1 MSKKSE
7 EYTIKPENKE
17 AKINTSDWPLLLKN
31 FDKLLVRSYK
41 YTPINAGSSPTQRPL
56 EEHLKYG
63 VINLDKPANPS
74 SHEIVAWI
82 KKILKVEKTG
92 HSGTLDPKVTGCLI
106 VCLNRATRLVKAQQS
121 AGKEYVGIVKFH
133 NPIEN
138 KAQVEDCLKRLQGAC
153 FQRPPLISS
162 VKRELRVR
170 TIYDYKLI
178 EFDKEKNMAIF
189 WISCEAGTYVRTMC
203 VHMGLLAKTG
213 GHMQELR
220 RVRSGILKEDE
231 SMVTMHD
238 VLDAQYIYEQTKKE
252 DYLRRVVRPL
262 EILLTN
268 YPKIVIKDSAV
279 NAICY
284 GAKLTVPGVL
294 RFEANIENGKEIVLI
309 TTKGEAVAI
318 AVAEMTS
325 SVLASCDHGV
335 VCKTKRVIMDRETYP
350 RKWGLGPYALKKKK
364 LIKEGKLDKYGKIND
379 KTPDDYKKIFGN
391 DNKKEEKVEKEE
403 KKDKKEEK
411 NDKKEKKDEKKDEKK
426 EKKVEKKEK
435 SDSSDSESKDIKA
448 LGKKTKKTEKS
459 ESSDSDDSDDS
470 NDNKKPSK
478 PKKKEVK
485 KDESESDSSDSDE
498 IKPKSK
504 VKPTKKEDSS
514 SSDEDEVKPKT
525 KVKPKKKD
533 DSSDEDD
540 D

>member
-1 MSKKSE
+1 MSKKTE
-7 EYTIKPENKE
+7 EYSIKPENKE
-17 AKINTSDWPLLLKN
+17 AKIDTSNWPLLLKN
-31 FDKLLVRSYK
+31 FDKLLVRTYK
-41 YTPINAGSSPTQRPL
+41 YTPINAGSSPTERPL

-133 NPIEN
+133 NPIES
-138 KAQVEDCLKRLQGAC
+138 KSQVEDCLKRLQGAC

-268 YPKIVIKDSAV
+268 YPRIVIKDSAV

-309 TTKGEAVAI
+309 TTKGEAIAI
-318 AVAEMTS
+318 AIAEMTS

-350 RKWGLGPYALKKKK
+350 RKWGLGPYALQKKK
-364 LIKEGKLDKYGKIND
+364 LIKEGKLDKYGKVND
-379 KTPDDYKKIFGN
+379 KTPDEYKKIFGN
-391 DNKKEEKVEKEE
+391 ENKKEDKKE
-403 KKDKKEEK
+403 DKKEEK
-411 NDKKEKKDEKKDEKK
+411 KGIKKEDKKEDKKEEKKGKKK
-426 EKKVEKKEK
+426 EESSSSSDSSSESKDKKFLGKKKKEAEK
-435 SDSSDSESKDIKA
+435 SDESDSESEKNKKKEVTKKKESESDDSSDSEEI
-448 LGKKTKKTEKS
+448 
-459 ESSDSDDSDDS
+459 
-470 NDNKKPSK
+470 K
-478 PKKKEVK
+478 PKKK
-485 KDESESDSSDSDE
+485 
-498 IKPKSK
+498 IIP
-504 VKPTKKEDSS
+504 KKEES
-514 SSDEDEVKPKT
+514 SSD
-525 KVKPKKKD
+525 
-533 DSSDEDD
+533 DD
-540 D
+540 DDE

>member
-1 MSKKSE
+1 MSKKQVE
-7 EYTIKPENKE
+7 DYTIKPENKE
-17 AKINTSDWPLLLKN
+17 AKIDTSDWPLLLKN

-82 KKILKVEKTG
+82 KKILEVEKTG

-133 NPIEN
+133 NPIED
-138 KAQVEDCLKRLQGAC
+138 KSQVEDCLKRLQGAC

-162 VKRELRVR
+162 VKRELRIR

-238 VLDAQYIYEQTKKE
+238 VLDAQYVYKQTKKE

-268 YPKIVIKDSAV
+268 YPRIVIKDSAV

-318 AVAEMTS
+318 AIAEMTS
-325 SVLASCDHGV
+325 SVLASCDHGI

-350 RKWGLGPYALKKKK
+350 RKWGLGPYALQKKK
-364 LIKEGKLDKYGKIND
+364 LIKEGKLDKYGKVNEN
-379 KTPDDYKKIFGN
+379 TPDEYKKIFGN
-391 DNKKEEKVEKEE
+391 EKKEEKKEE
-403 KKDKKEEK
+403 TKKEET
-411 NDKKEKKDEKKDEKK
+411 KKEVKKEETKKEVKKEQEKKK
-426 EKKVEKKEK
+426 EE
-435 SDSSDSESKDIKA
+435 SSS
-448 LGKKTKKTEKS
+448 
-459 ESSDSDDSDDS
+459 SSDSDE
-470 NDNKKPSK
+470 K
-478 PKKKEVK
+478 PKKKEKEKDIELLGKKKKKEESDDSDSDSDNDKKIKKEKKEIKQKQKEVK
-485 KDESESDSSDSDE
+485 KAKKSDSDSSDSDSE
-498 IKPKSK
+498 DQ
-504 VKPTKKEDSS
+504 VVRAKKIQ
-514 SSDEDEVKPKT
+514 
-525 KVKPKKKD
+525 PKKKE
-533 DSSDEDD
+533 SSDDD
-540 D
+540 DDE

>member
-1 MSKKSE
+1 MSKKPVE
-7 EYTIKPENKE
+7 DYTIKPENKE
-17 AKINTSDWPLLLKN
+17 AKIDTSDWPLLLKN

-82 KKILKVEKTG
+82 KKILEVEKTG

-133 NPIEN
+133 NPIED
-138 KAQVEDCLKRLQGAC
+138 KSQVEDCLKRLQGAC

-238 VLDAQYIYEQTKKE
+238 VLDAQYVYKQTKKE

-268 YPKIVIKDSAV
+268 YPRIVIKDSAV

-318 AVAEMTS
+318 AIAEMTS
-325 SVLASCDHGV
+325 SVLASCDHGI

-350 RKWGLGPYALKKKK
+350 RKWGLGPYALKKKA
-364 LIKEGKLDKYGKIND
+364 LIKEGKLDKYGKINEN
-379 KTPDDYKKIFGN
+379 TPEEYKKIFGN
-391 DNKKEEKVEKEE
+391 DKKEVKEEKKEEKKETKKEE
-403 KKDKKEEK
+403 KKKKEE
-411 NDKKEKKDEKKDEKK
+411 
-426 EKKVEKKEK
+426 
-435 SDSSDSESKDIKA
+435 SSSSSDSDEKPKEKPKEKLKEKPKEKEIEF
-448 LGKKTKKTEKS
+448 LGKKTKKEES
-459 ESSDSDDSDDS
+459 SSSDSDSDEVKG
-470 NDNKKPSK
+470 KKVIK
-478 PKKKEVK
+478 QKEVK
-485 KDESESDSSDSDE
+485 KTKKSDSDSSDSDE
-498 IKPKSK
+498 DEIKPK
-504 VKPTKKEDSS
+504 
-514 SSDEDEVKPKT
+514 KT
-525 KVKPKKKD
+525 KPKKVEE
-533 DSSDEDD
+533 SSDDD
-540 D
+540 E

>member
-1 MSKKSE
+1 MPKKQE
-7 EYTIKPENKE
+7 EDFTIKPENKE
-17 AKINTSDWPLLLKN
+17 AKIDTSDWPLLLKN

-82 KKILKVEKTG
+82 KKILEVEKTG

-133 NPIEN
+133 NPIED
-138 KAQVEDCLKRLQGAC
+138 KSVVEDCLKRLQGAC

-238 VLDAQYIYEQTKKE
+238 VLDAQYVYKQTKKE

-268 YPKIVIKDSAV
+268 YPRIVIKDSAV

-309 TTKGEAVAI
+309 TTKGEAIAI
-318 AVAEMTS
+318 AIAEMTS
-325 SVLASCDHGV
+325 SVLASCDHGI

-350 RKWGLGPYALKKKK
+350 RKWGLGPYALQKKK
-364 LIKEGKLDKYGKIND
+364 LIKEGKLDKYGKINE
-379 KTPDDYKKIFGN
+379 KTPDEYKKIFGN
-391 DNKKEEKVEKEE
+391 DKKE
-403 KKDKKEEK
+403 DKKEEK
-411 NDKKEKKDEKKDEKK
+411 KEEKKKKEESSSSSSESDVKHPKKEKEKK
-426 EKKVEKKEK
+426 EVELLGKKKKKEESDDSDSDSDSSDDKNKKETKNKPKEAKKEKEK
-435 SDSSDSESKDIKA
+435 SD
-448 LGKKTKKTEKS
+448 
-459 ESSDSDDSDDS
+459 
-470 NDNKKPSK
+470 
-478 PKKKEVK
+478 
-485 KDESESDSSDSDE
+485 SDSSDSD
-498 IKPKSK
+498 
-504 VKPTKKEDSS
+504 
-514 SSDEDEVKPKT
+514 SDEQV
-525 KVKPKKKD
+525 VKPKKTKPKKPE
-533 DSSDEDD
+533 SSDNDD
-540 D
+540 DDDI

>member
-7 EYTIKPENKE
+7 EYSIKPENKE
-17 AKINTSDWPLLLKN
+17 AKIDTSNWPLLLKN

-133 NPIEN
+133 NPIES
-138 KAQVEDCLKRLQGAC
+138 KSQVEDCLKRLQGAC

-268 YPKIVIKDSAV
+268 YPRIVIKDSAV

-325 SVLASCDHGV
+325 SVLASCDHGA

-350 RKWGLGPYALKKKK
+350 KKWGLGPYALKKKK

-379 KTPDDYKKIFGN
+379 KTPDEYKKIFGN
-391 DNKKEEKVEKEE
+391 DNKKEEKEVKEE

-411 NDKKEKKDEKKDEKK
+411 TEKK
-426 EKKVEKKEK
+426 EKKEEKKDKKKDESSDSSSEQKKKELLGKKKKKEEK
-435 SDSSDSESKDIKA
+435 SDSDSSSDSEEA
-448 LGKKTKKTEKS
+448 V
-459 ESSDSDDSDDS
+459 
-470 NDNKKPSK
+470 K

-485 KDESESDSSDSDE
+485 KKEKEDSDSDSSE
-498 IKPKSK
+498 REK
-504 VKPTKKEDSS
+504 VKPKKKEKPKKEEDSS
-514 SSDEDEVKPKT
+514 SSDED
-525 KVKPKKKD
+525 
-533 DSSDEDD
+533 
-540 D
+540 

>member
-7 EYTIKPENKE
+7 DYNIKPENKE
-17 AKINTSDWPLLLKN
+17 AKIDTSNWPLLLKN

-138 KAQVEDCLKRLQGAC
+138 KSVIEDCLKRLQGAC

-220 RVRSGILKEDE
+220 RVRSGILREDA

-238 VLDAQYIYEQTKKE
+238 VLDAQYVYEQTKKE

-268 YPKIVIKDSAV
+268 YPRIVIKDSAV

-294 RFEANIENGKEIVLI
+294 RFENNIENGKEIVII

-318 AVAEMTS
+318 AIAEMTS

-350 RKWGLGPYALKKKK
+350 RKWGLGPYALQKKK
-364 LIKEGKLDKYGKIND
+364 LIKEGKLDKYGKVND
-379 KTPDDYKKIFGN
+379 KTPEDYKKIFGN
-391 DNKKEEKVEKEE
+391 DNKKEEKS
-403 KKDKKEEK
+403 
-411 NDKKEKKDEKKDEKK
+411 EKK
-426 EKKVEKKEK
+426 EKKKEE
-435 SDSSDSESKDIKA
+435 SSSSDSEKEEKPKKEKKEGKEKEEKGKDKKAKSKEKEL
-448 LGKKTKKTEKS
+448 LGKKKKKE
-459 ESSDSDDSDDS
+459 DSDDSDSDS
-470 NDNKKPSK
+470 EEVK

-485 KDESESDSSDSDE
+485 KKEKSDSDSDSSDE
-498 IKPKSK
+498 
-504 VKPTKKEDSS
+504 
-514 SSDEDEVKPKT
+514 EVKPK
-525 KVKPKKKD
+525 KASNKKKEK
-533 DSSDEDD
+533 DSSSEDD

>member
-7 EYTIKPENKE
+7 EYSIKPENKD
-17 AKINTSDWPLLLKN
+17 AKIDTSKWPLLLKN
-31 FDKLLVRSYK
+31 FDKLLVRSYR

-138 KAQVEDCLKRLQGAC
+138 KSQVEDCLKRLQGAC

-162 VKRELRVR
+162 VKRELRIR

-238 VLDAQYIYEQTKKE
+238 VLDAQYVYEQTKKE

-268 YPKIVIKDSAV
+268 YPRIVIKDSAV

-318 AVAEMTS
+318 AIAEMTS

-350 RKWGLGPYALKKKK
+350 RKWGLGPYATQKKQ
-364 LIKEGKLDKYGKIND
+364 LIKEGKLDKYGKVND
-379 KTPDDYKKIFGN
+379 KTPADYKKIFGN
-391 DNKKEEKVEKEE
+391 DNKKEDKEKEDKE
-403 KKDKKEEK
+403 KEDKKD
-411 NDKKEKKDEKKDEKK
+411 
-426 EKKVEKKEK
+426 EKKVEKKEEK
-435 SDSSDSESKDIKA
+435 KEEKKTDKKEEIKKKKESSDSSSESKEETI
-448 LGKKTKKTEKS
+448 LGKKTKKNE
-459 ESSDSDDSDDS
+459 
-470 NDNKKPSK
+470 
-478 PKKKEVK
+478 
-485 KDESESDSSDSDE
+485 
-498 IKPKSK
+498 
-504 VKPTKKEDSS
+504 
-514 SSDEDEVKPKT
+514 
-525 KVKPKKKD
+525 
-533 DSSDEDD
+533 
-540 D
+540 

>member
-1 MSKKSE
+1 MSKKQVE
-7 EYTIKPENKE
+7 DYTIKPENKE
-17 AKINTSDWPLLLKN
+17 AKIDTSDWPLLLKN

-82 KKILKVEKTG
+82 KKILEVEKTG

-133 NPIEN
+133 NPIED
-138 KAQVEDCLKRLQGAC
+138 KSQVEDCLKRLQGAC

-162 VKRELRVR
+162 VKRELRIR

-238 VLDAQYIYEQTKKE
+238 VLDAQYVYKQTKKE

-268 YPKIVIKDSAV
+268 YPRIVIKDSAV

-318 AVAEMTS
+318 AIAEMTS
-325 SVLASCDHGV
+325 SVLASCDHGI

-350 RKWGLGPYALKKKK
+350 RKWGLGPYALQKKK
-364 LIKEGKLDKYGKIND
+364 LIKEGKLDKYGKVNEN
-379 KTPDDYKKIFGN
+379 TPDEYKKIFGN
-391 DNKKEEKVEKEE
+391 EKKEEKKEE
-403 KKDKKEEK
+403 TKKEET
-411 NDKKEKKDEKKDEKK
+411 KKEVKKEETKKEVKKEQEKKK
-426 EKKVEKKEK
+426 EE
-435 SDSSDSESKDIKA
+435 SSS
-448 LGKKTKKTEKS
+448 
-459 ESSDSDDSDDS
+459 SSDSDE
-470 NDNKKPSK
+470 K
-478 PKKKEVK
+478 PKKKEKEKDIELLGKKKKKEESDESDSDSDNDKKIKKEKKEIKQKPKEVK
-485 KDESESDSSDSDE
+485 KAKKSDSDSSDSDSDSE
-498 IKPKSK
+498 DQ
-504 VKPTKKEDSS
+504 VVRAKKIQ
-514 SSDEDEVKPKT
+514 
-525 KVKPKKKD
+525 PKKKE
-533 DSSDEDD
+533 SSDDD
-540 D
+540 DDDE

>member
-1 MSKKSE
+1 MSKKVE
-7 EYTIKPENKE
+7 DYTIKPESKE
-17 AKINTSDWPLLLKN
+17 AKIDTSDWPLLLKN

-82 KKILKVEKTG
+82 KKILEVEKTG

-133 NPIEN
+133 NPIED
-138 KAQVEDCLKRLQGAC
+138 KSQVEDCLKRLQGAC

-238 VLDAQYIYEQTKKE
+238 VLDAQYVYKQTKKE

-268 YPKIVIKDSAV
+268 YPRIVIKDSAV

-318 AVAEMTS
+318 AIAEMTS
-325 SVLASCDHGV
+325 SVLASCDHGI

-350 RKWGLGPYALKKKK
+350 RKWGLGPYALKKKA
-364 LIKEGKLDKYGKIND
+364 LIKEGKLDKYGKINEN
-379 KTPDDYKKIFGN
+379 TPEEYKKIFGN
-391 DNKKEEKVEKEE
+391 DKKEVKEEKKEEKKETKKEE
-403 KKDKKEEK
+403 KKKKEE
-411 NDKKEKKDEKKDEKK
+411 
-426 EKKVEKKEK
+426 
-435 SDSSDSESKDIKA
+435 SSSSSDSDEKPKEKPKEKLKEKPKEKEIEF
-448 LGKKTKKTEKS
+448 LGKKTKKEES
-459 ESSDSDDSDDS
+459 SSSDSDSDEVKG
-470 NDNKKPSK
+470 KKVIK
-478 PKKKEVK
+478 QKEVK
-485 KDESESDSSDSDE
+485 KTKKSDSDSSDSDE
-498 IKPKSK
+498 DEIKPK
-504 VKPTKKEDSS
+504 
-514 SSDEDEVKPKT
+514 KT
-525 KVKPKKKD
+525 KPKKVEE
-533 DSSDEDD
+533 SSDDD
-540 D
+540 E

>member
-7 EYTIKPENKE
+7 EYSIKPENKE
-17 AKINTSDWPLLLKN
+17 AKIDTSSWPLLLKN

-133 NPIEN
+133 NPIES
-138 KAQVEDCLKRLQGAC
+138 KSQVEDCLKRLQGAC

-268 YPKIVIKDSAV
+268 YPRIVIKDSAV

-294 RFEANIENGKEIVLI
+294 RFEANIENGKEIVII

-318 AVAEMTS
+318 AIAEMTS
-325 SVLASCDHGV
+325 SVLASCNHGV

-350 RKWGLGPYALKKKK
+350 RKWGLGPYALQKKK
-364 LIKEGKLDKYGKIND
+364 LIKEGKLDKYGKINE
-379 KTPDDYKKIFGN
+379 KTPDEYKKIFGN
-391 DNKKEEKVEKEE
+391 DNKKEEKE
-403 KKDKKEEK
+403 KKEDKKEEK
-411 NDKKEKKDEKKDEKK
+411 IPDKKVQKK
-426 EKKVEKKEK
+426 EESSSSDSSSEEKDKKLLGKKKKEAEK
-435 SDSSDSESKDIKA
+435 SEDSESDSESDEKRIKA
-448 LGKKTKKTEKS
+448 GKKEIPKKES
-459 ESSDSDDSDDS
+459 YSSDDE
-470 NDNKKPSK
+470 KPIK
-478 PKKKEVK
+478 RKKKI
-485 KDESESDSSDSDE
+485 DSDSSDSDE
-498 IKPKSK
+498 
-504 VKPTKKEDSS
+504 
-514 SSDEDEVKPKT
+514 
-525 KVKPKKKD
+525 VKPKKKD
-533 DSSDEDD
+533 KPKKEESSSDEE
-540 D
+540 

>member
-1 MSKKSE
+1 MSKKPVE
-7 EYTIKPENKE
+7 DYTIKPENKE
-17 AKINTSDWPLLLKN
+17 AKIDTSDWPLLLKN

-82 KKILKVEKTG
+82 KKILEVEKTG

-133 NPIEN
+133 NPIED
-138 KAQVEDCLKRLQGAC
+138 KSQVEDCLKRLQGAC

-162 VKRELRVR
+162 VKRELRIR
-170 TIYDYKLI
+170 TIYDYKMI

-268 YPKIVIKDSAV
+268 YPRIVIKDSAV

-318 AVAEMTS
+318 AIAEMTS
-325 SVLASCDHGV
+325 SVLASCDHGI

-350 RKWGLGPYALKKKK
+350 RKWGLGPYALQKKK
-364 LIKEGKLDKYGKIND
+364 LIKEGKLDKYGKVNE
-379 KTPDDYKKIFGN
+379 KTPDEYKKIFGN
-391 DNKKEEKVEKEE
+391 EKKEEKEKKEKEE
-403 KKDKKEEK
+403 KKEKKEEKKEDKKEEK
-411 NDKKEKKDEKKDEKK
+411 KKKEESSSS
-426 EKKVEKKEK
+426 
-435 SDSSDSESKDIKA
+435 SDSSSEEENKKSIKKLKEKGKDIEL
-448 LGKKTKKTEKS
+448 LGKKTKKEKS
-459 ESSDSDDSDDS
+459 DDSDSGSDSDSSSEDNKKEKKESKKEVKKEDKKEKEKEKSDSDSSSDSDDEDAVKP
-470 NDNKKPSK
+470 KKSK
-478 PKKKEVK
+478 PKKE
-485 KDESESDSSDSDE
+485 ESSD
-498 IKPKSK
+498 
-504 VKPTKKEDSS
+504 
-514 SSDEDEVKPKT
+514 
-525 KVKPKKKD
+525 D
-533 DSSDEDD
+533 D
-540 D
+540 

>member
-1 MSKKSE
+1 MSKKPAE
-7 EYTIKPENKE
+7 DYTIKPENKE
-17 AKINTSDWPLLLKN
+17 AKIDTSDWPLLLKN

-82 KKILKVEKTG
+82 KKILEVEKTG

-133 NPIEN
+133 NPIED
-138 KAQVEDCLKRLQGAC
+138 KSQVEDCLKRLQGAC

-238 VLDAQYIYEQTKKE
+238 VLDAQYVYKQTKKE

-268 YPKIVIKDSAV
+268 YPRIVIKDSAV

-318 AVAEMTS
+318 AIAEMTS
-325 SVLASCDHGV
+325 SVLASCDHGI

-350 RKWGLGPYALKKKK
+350 RKWGLGPYALKKKA
-364 LIKEGKLDKYGKIND
+364 LIKEGKLDKYGKINEN
-379 KTPDDYKKIFGN
+379 TPEEYKKIFGN
-391 DNKKEEKVEKEE
+391 DKKEVKEEKKEEKKETKKEE
-403 KKDKKEEK
+403 KKKKEE
-411 NDKKEKKDEKKDEKK
+411 
-426 EKKVEKKEK
+426 
-435 SDSSDSESKDIKA
+435 SSSSSDSDEKPKEKPKEKLKEKPKEKEIEF
-448 LGKKTKKTEKS
+448 LGKKTKKEES
-459 ESSDSDDSDDS
+459 SSSDSDSDEVKG
-470 NDNKKPSK
+470 KKVIK
-478 PKKKEVK
+478 QKEVK
-485 KDESESDSSDSDE
+485 KTKKSDSDSSDSDE
-498 IKPKSK
+498 DEIKPK
-504 VKPTKKEDSS
+504 
-514 SSDEDEVKPKT
+514 KT
-525 KVKPKKKD
+525 KPKKVEE
-533 DSSDEDD
+533 SSDDD
-540 D
+540 E

>member
-7 EYTIKPENKE
+7 EYSIKPENKE
-17 AKINTSDWPLLLKN
+17 AKIDTSNWPLLLKN

-133 NPIEN
+133 NPIES
-138 KAQVEDCLKRLQGAC
+138 KSQVEDCLKRLQGAC

-268 YPKIVIKDSAV
+268 YPRIVIKDSAV

-325 SVLASCDHGV
+325 SVLASCDHGA

-350 RKWGLGPYALKKKK
+350 KKWGLGPYALKKKK

-379 KTPDDYKKIFGN
+379 KTPDEYKKIFGN
-391 DNKKEEKVEKEE
+391 DNKKEEKEVKEE

-411 NDKKEKKDEKKDEKK
+411 TEKK
-426 EKKVEKKEK
+426 EKKEEKKDKKKDESSDSSSEPKKKELLGKKKKKEEK
-435 SDSSDSESKDIKA
+435 SDSDSSSDSEEA
-448 LGKKTKKTEKS
+448 V
-459 ESSDSDDSDDS
+459 
-470 NDNKKPSK
+470 K

-485 KDESESDSSDSDE
+485 KKEKEDSDSDSSESE
-498 IKPKSK
+498 K
-504 VKPTKKEDSS
+504 VKPKKKEKPKKEEDSS
-514 SSDEDEVKPKT
+514 SSDED
-525 KVKPKKKD
+525 
-533 DSSDEDD
+533 
-540 D
+540 

>member
-1 MSKKSE
+1 MSKKQKE
-7 EYTIKPENKE
+7 DFTIKPENKE
-17 AKINTSDWPLLLKN
+17 AKIDTSDWPLLLKN

-82 KKILKVEKTG
+82 KKILEVEKTG

-133 NPIEN
+133 NPIED
-138 KAQVEDCLKRLQGAC
+138 KSQVEDCLKRLQGAC

-238 VLDAQYIYEQTKKE
+238 VLDAQYVYKQTKNE

-268 YPKIVIKDSAV
+268 YPRIVIKDSAV

-309 TTKGEAVAI
+309 TTKGEAIAI
-318 AVAEMTS
+318 AIAEMTS
-325 SVLASCDHGV
+325 SVLASCDHGI

-350 RKWGLGPYALKKKK
+350 RKWGLGPYALQKKK
-364 LIKEGKLDKYGKIND
+364 LIKEGKLDKYGKINEN
-379 KTPDDYKKIFGN
+379 TPDEYKKIFGN
-391 DNKKEEKVEKEE
+391 DKKEKKEEKVEKKEIKEE
-403 KKDKKEEK
+403 KQKKEEK
-411 NDKKEKKDEKKDEKK
+411 MKKEEPSSSSDSDEKPKKKEKEK
-426 EKKVEKKEK
+426 EKEKDIKLLGQKKKKEK
-435 SDSSDSESKDIKA
+435 SDSD
-448 LGKKTKKTEKS
+448 
-459 ESSDSDDSDDS
+459 SDSDSDES
-470 NDNKKPSK
+470 SEKI
-478 PKKKEVK
+478 KKKEIKEIKTKPKDVK
-485 KDESESDSSDSDE
+485 KEKSESDSSDDDDQVVRT
-498 IKPKSK
+498 KKSIQ
-504 VKPTKKEDSS
+504 KKEDSS
-514 SSDEDEVKPKT
+514 
-525 KVKPKKKD
+525 
-533 DSSDEDD
+533 EDD
-540 D
+540 DE

>member
-1 MSKKSE
+1 MSKKGDKDTKYIIKSE
-7 EYTIKPENKE
+7 ENKSP
-17 AKINTSDWPLLLKN
+17 KLDTSNWPLLLKN
-31 FDKLLVRSYK
+31 FDSLLVRSYH
-41 YTPINAGSSPTQRPL
+41 YTPIPSGSSPTSRPI

-121 AGKEYVGIVKFH
+121 AGKEYVAIVKFH

-138 KAQVEDCLKRLQGAC
+138 ISEIDSCLKKLTGAC

-162 VKRELRVR
+162 VKRELRIR
-170 TIYDYKLI
+170 TIYDYKLY

-203 VHMGLLAKTG
+203 VHLGMLAKVG

-231 SMVTMHD
+231 TMVTMHD
-238 VLDAQYIYEQTKKE
+238 VLDAQYVYEQTKND

-268 YPKIVIKDSAV
+268 YKRIVIKDSSI

-294 RFEANIENGKEIVLI
+294 RFENGIEVGKEVVII
-309 TTKGEAVAI
+309 STKGEAIAI
-318 AVAEMTS
+318 AIAEMTS

-335 VCKTKRVIMDRETYP
+335 VAKTKRVIMDRDTYP
-350 RKWGLGPYALKKKK
+350 KKWGLGPYAIKKKQ
-364 LIKEGKLDKYGKIND
+364 LIKEGKLDKYGKINE
-379 KTPDDYKKIFGN
+379 KTPDEYKKIFGPQ
-391 DNKKEEKVEKEE
+391 
-403 KKDKKEEK
+403 
-411 NDKKEKKDEKKDEKK
+411 DKKEKKEKESEEKKEKKEKESEEKKEKK
-426 EKKVEKKEK
+426 EKKVE
-435 SDSSDSESKDIKA
+435 
-448 LGKKTKKTEKS
+448 
-459 ESSDSDDSDDS
+459 ESSS
-470 NDNKKPSK
+470 NSSIEDKKLLQKKNKK
-478 PKKKEVK
+478 
-485 KDESESDSSDSDE
+485 ESES
-498 IKPKSK
+498 
-504 VKPTKKEDSS
+504 SS
-514 SSDEDEVKPKT
+514 SSDEDSEIIAKNIKN
-525 KVKPKKKD
+525 KKKLIRE
-533 DSSDEDD
+533 SESESEDD
-540 D
+540 EEINFTKKKETNKKYVSSSSSSSSS

>member
-1 MSKKSE
+1 MSKKGDKDTKYIINSE
-7 EYTIKPENKE
+7 ENKSP
-17 AKINTSDWPLLLKN
+17 KLDTSKWPLLLKN
-31 FDKLLVRSYK
+31 FDSLLVRSYH
-41 YTPINAGSSPTQRPL
+41 YTPIPSGSSPTSRPI

-121 AGKEYVGIVKFH
+121 AGKEYVAIVKFH

-138 KAQVEDCLKRLQGAC
+138 ISEIDSCLKKLTGAC

-162 VKRELRVR
+162 VKRELRIR
-170 TIYDYKLI
+170 TIYEYKLY

-203 VHMGLLAKTG
+203 VHLGMLAKVG

-231 SMVTMHD
+231 TMVTMHD
-238 VLDAQYIYEQTKKE
+238 VLDAQYVYEQTKND

-262 EILLTN
+262 ELLLTN
-268 YPKIVIKDSAV
+268 YKRIVIKDSSI

-294 RFEANIENGKEIVLI
+294 RFENGIEVGKEVVII
-309 TTKGEAVAI
+309 STKGEAIAI
-318 AVAEMTS
+318 AIAEMTS

-335 VCKTKRVIMDRETYP
+335 VAKTKRVIMDRDTYP
-350 RKWGLGPYALKKKK
+350 KKWGLGPYAIKKKQ
-364 LIKEGKLDKYGKIND
+364 LIKEGKLDKYGKINE
-379 KTPDDYKKIFGN
+379 KTPDEYKKIFGP
-391 DNKKEEKVEKEE
+391 
-403 KKDKKEEK
+403 DKKE
-411 NDKKEKKDEKKDEKK
+411 NKEKESEKKK
-426 EKKVEKKEK
+426 EKKVEESSSSKSEEDKKDKKLLQKKKKKE
-435 SDSSDSESKDIKA
+435 
-448 LGKKTKKTEKS
+448 S
-459 ESSDSDDSDDS
+459 ESSNSSSDDEDS
-470 NDNKKPSK
+470 VKIKKNKTNN
-478 PKKKEVK
+478 KKKES
-485 KDESESDSSDSDE
+485 ESESEDDDEE
-498 IKPKSK
+498 IKI
-504 VKPTKKEDSS
+504 TKKKNVEKNKKEESS
-514 SSDEDEVKPKT
+514 SS
-525 KVKPKKKD
+525 
-533 DSSDEDD
+533 S
-540 D
+540 

>member
-7 EYTIKPENKE
+7 EYVIKPENKD
-17 AKINTSDWPLLLKN
+17 AKIETSNWPLLLKN

-138 KAQVEDCLKRLQGAC
+138 KSQVEDCLKRLQGAC

-238 VLDAQYIYEQTKKE
+238 VLDAQYVYEQTKKE

-268 YPKIVIKDSAV
+268 YPRVVIKDSAV

-318 AVAEMTS
+318 AIAEMTS

-350 RKWGLGPYALKKKK
+350 RKWGLGPYALQKKK

-391 DNKKEEKVEKEE
+391 DNKKEEKEKEKEKEE
-403 KKDKKEEK
+403 EKEKGKEKEKDKDKEKK
-411 NDKKEKKDEKKDEKK
+411 NDKKEGKKDDKKKEEKK
-426 EKKVEKKEK
+426 EKKKEESSSESSSESNKILGRKKKKEEK
-435 SDSSDSESKDIKA
+435 SEESESDSDSEKVV
-448 LGKKTKKTEKS
+448 KTKKKETKNKEK
-459 ESSDSDDSDDS
+459 
-470 NDNKKPSK
+470 KQ
-478 PKKKEVK
+478 
-485 KDESESDSSDSDE
+485 SDSSDSD
-498 IKPKSK
+498 S
-504 VKPTKKEDSS
+504 DS
-514 SSDEDEVKPKT
+514 DD
-525 KVKPKKKD
+525 VKPKKKIIAKKEEE
-533 DSSDEDD
+533 DSSDDD
-540 D
+540 